1 MEDTRSL
8 LDHTLRFVLS
18 GIERELR
25 LEIDWRAA
33 GRGRNVFRRAAIYA
47 AAMLRDLVRIPLH
60 HPDGVAQARFRAR
73 IQYIE
78 RTAMPTVKFFLDH
91 YPLSQRQQDALASAL
106 SEFEASVGLIS
117 DGKIRALDEWYATM
131 EEFGELTERCG
142 RAADAIAEAIRGRTA
157 ESAAEPQDRPS
168 EV

>member
-8 LDHTLRFVLS
+8 LEQTMRFVLS

-91 YPLSQRQQDALASAL
+91 YPLSQRQREALASASTEL
-106 SEFEASVGLIS
+106 EESVGLIS

-131 EEFGELTERCG
+131 EEFGVLTERCG
-142 RAADAIAEAIRGRTA
+142 RAADALA
-157 ESAAEPQDRPS
+157 ESAAEPLDRLS
-168 EV
+168 DI

>member
-8 LDHTLRFVLS
+8 LEQTMRFVLS

-25 LEIDWRAA
+25 IEIDWRAA

-47 AAMLRDLVRIPLH
+47 VAMLRDLVRIPTH
-60 HPDGVAQARFRAR
+60 HPEGVAQARFRVR

-78 RTAMPTVKFFLDH
+78 RTALPTVKFFLDN
-91 YPLSQRQQDALASAL
+91 YPLSRHQQDALAAAL
-106 SEFEASVGLIS
+106 SEFETSIGLIS

-131 EEFGELTERCG
+131 EEFAELTERCE
-142 RAADAIAEAIRGRTA
+142 RAADAIAEAIPA
-157 ESAAEPQDRPS
+157 RPPS
-168 EV
+168 SQ

>member
-25 LEIDWRAA
+25 LDIDWRAE
-33 GRGRNVFRRAAIYA
+33 GRGQNVFRRAFIYS
-47 AAMLRDLVRIPLH
+47 AAMVRDITRIFLH
-60 HPDGVAQARFRAR
+60 HPEGVAQAKFRVR

-78 RTAMPTVKFFLDH
+78 RTAMPTVEFFLHH
-91 YPLSQRQQDALASAL
+91 YPLSQRQQNELASAL
-106 SEFEASVGLIS
+106 SEFEASIGLIS

-142 RAADAIAEAIRGRTA
+142 RAADAIAEALRERTA
-157 ESAAEPQDRPS
+157 ESAAEPQDRLS
-168 EV
+168 DI

>member
-1 MEDTRSL
+1 LS
-8 LDHTLRFVLS
+8 FVLS

-25 LEIDWRAA
+25 LEIDWRAE

-47 AAMLRDLVRIPLH
+47 AAMLRDLVRIPTH
-60 HPDGVAQARFRAR
+60 HPDGVAQARFRVR

-78 RTAMPTVKFFLDH
+78 RTAVPTVKFFLDQ
-91 YPLSQRQQDALASAL
+91 YPLSRRQQDALVSASTEL
-106 SEFEASVGLIS
+106 EESVGLIS

-142 RAADAIAEAIRGRTA
+142 RAADAIAEAIREGTA
-157 ESAAEPQDRPS
+157 ESAAEPQDRLS
-168 EV
+168 DV

>member
-1 MEDTRSL
+1 MEDSRFL
-8 LDHTLRFVLS
+8 LEQTMRFVLS

-73 IQYIE
+73 IQYLE
-78 RTAMPTVKFFLDH
+78 RTAVPTVTFFLDH
-91 YPLSQRQQDALASAL
+91 YPLSRGQRDALVSASTEL
-106 SEFEASVGLIS
+106 EESVGLIS
-117 DGKIRALDEWYATM
+117 DGKIRVLDEWYATM
-131 EEFGELTERCG
+131 EEFGGLTERCG
-142 RAADAIAEAIRGRTA
+142 RAADALAEAIRERTT
-157 ESAAEPQDRPS
+157 ESAAEPQDRVS
-168 EV
+168 NV

>member
-1 MEDTRSL
+1 MEDSRSL
-8 LDHTLRFVLS
+8 LDHTLHFVLS

-47 AAMLRDLVRIPLH
+47 AAMVRDLARVFLH
-60 HPDGVAQARFRAR
+60 HPDGVAQAKFRVR

-78 RTAMPTVKFFLDH
+78 RTAVPTVKFFLDH
-91 YPLSQRQQDALASAL
+91 YPLSRRQQDALVSAL
-106 SEFEASVGLIS
+106 SEFEASIGLIS
-117 DGKIRALDEWYATM
+117 DGKIPALDEWYATM

-142 RAADAIAEAIRGRTA
+142 RAANAIAEAI
-157 ESAAEPQDRPS
+157 SARPTS
-168 EV
+168 SQ

>member
-8 LDHTLRFVLS
+8 LEQTMCFVLS

-25 LEIDWRAA
+25 TEIDWRAA
-33 GRGRNVFRRAAIYA
+33 GRGRNVFQRAAIYA

-73 IQYIE
+73 IQYLE

-91 YPLSQRQQDALASAL
+91 YPLSRHQQDALVSASTEL
-106 SEFEASVGLIS
+106 EKSVDLIS

-131 EEFGELTERCG
+131 EEFGVLTGRCG
-142 RAADAIAEAIRGRTA
+142 RAAEAIA
-157 ESAAEPQDRPS
+157 ESAAEPLDRLS
-168 EV
+168 DV

>member
-8 LDHTLRFVLS
+8 LEQTMCFVLS

-25 LEIDWRAA
+25 TEIDWRAA
-33 GRGRNVFRRAAIYA
+33 GRGRNVFQRAAIYA

-73 IQYIE
+73 IQYLE

-91 YPLSQRQQDALASAL
+91 YPLSRHQQDALVSASTEL
-106 SEFEASVGLIS
+106 EKSVDLIS

-131 EEFGELTERCG
+131 EEFGVLTERCG
-142 RAADAIAEAIRGRTA
+142 RAAEAIA
-157 ESAAEPQDRPS
+157 ESAAEPLDRLS
-168 EV
+168 DV

>member
-25 LEIDWRAA
+25 LEIDWRAE

-47 AAMLRDLVRIPLH
+47 AAMARDLVRIPLH

-78 RTAMPTVKFFLDH
+78 RSALPTVEFFLDH
-91 YPLSQRQQDALASAL
+91 YPLSRRQQDALASASTEL
-106 SEFEASVGLIS
+106 EESVGLIS

-131 EEFGELTERCG
+131 EEFGVLTERCG
-142 RAADAIAEAIRGRTA
+142 RAADAIAD
-157 ESAAEPQDRPS
+157 SAAEPQDRLS
-168 EV
+168 DA